1 MRVPLL
7 AALLTVMLQACAPA
21 LPLSSGVSLSEARVQ
36 RLQPGNTSKHEVLEL
51 FGMPLSIAKKGEVL
65 TVSRGSEYKAGGS
78 GVEHAGL
85 YLVPADTFF
94 ELFTPKHRMAEHH
107 RIYYYY
113 DAVSNKHLLMLGVY
127 YRESSST
134 RSDQLWILINEQTGL
149 VEDFVFRPQPKEA
162 PAS

>member
-1 MRVPLL
+1 MRVAPF
-7 AALLTVMLQACAPA
+7 AALITVTLQACAPA

-36 RLQPGNTSKHEVLEL
+36 RLQPGKTSKHEVLEL

-85 YLVPADTFF
+85 YFVPADTFF
-94 ELFTPKHRMAEHH
+94 ELFTPKHRIGEYH

-113 DAVSNKHLLMLGVY
+113 DAVSNKPLLMLGVY
-127 YRESSST
+127 FRESSTT
-134 RSDQLWILINEQTGL
+134 RSDQLWMLINEQTGL
-149 VEDFVFRPQPKEA
+149 VDDFVFRPQHKEA
-162 PAS
+162 SAP